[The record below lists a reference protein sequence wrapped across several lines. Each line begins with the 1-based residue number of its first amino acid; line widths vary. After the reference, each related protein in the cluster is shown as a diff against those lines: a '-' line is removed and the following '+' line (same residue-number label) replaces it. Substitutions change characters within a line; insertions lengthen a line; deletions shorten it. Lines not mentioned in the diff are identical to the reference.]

1 MKKYIWNYVI
11 IVLVTFSLTWGASSW
26 FYQQRA
32 LDLVAESV
40 INEYSAGLGYA
51 SFILRKPDRQGS
63 PEEAK
68 AAMGSFFIESLVK
81 YAQAEQRLAVRNKAF
96 KPPQLSG
103 VNARLLCRPDI
114 AALIATPKPGAAHMV
129 PKGVFWKEGDSA
141 HKILREFLLRHKSNL
156 DGAVIPE
163 VLN

>member
-1 MKKYIWNYVI
+1 MNKLIWNNVI
-11 IVLVTFSLTWGASSW
+11 LVAITFSLTWFTSSW
-26 FYQQRA
+26 FYQQKA
-32 LDLVAESV
+32 LDLVAEAV

-51 SFILRKPDRQGS
+51 SFVLRKPERLGS

-81 YAQAEQRLAVRNKAF
+81 YAQAEQRLAVRNEAF
-96 KPPQLSG
+96 KPPQLSV

-114 AALIATPKPGAAHMV
+114 AALIAAPEPGAAHMV
-129 PKGVFWKEGDSA
+129 PNGVFWKEGDSA

-156 DGAVIPE
+156 EGAAIPE
-163 VLN
+163 ILN